1 MPDYRGSKN
10 PTFFGNAF
18 LTVNPRTF
26 VPLYMGGASKGSRMN
41 IFARLFA
48 RRRKPTGCAILV
60 GDGQFQIYVASTP
73 QQRIELELL
82 SGGRNQG
89 SRRMPALLVPQS
101 TSTRGD
107 DSVAVRIGND
117 TVGYLHHTTALEF
130 LAALRSSK
138 FDRAACAA
146 EIVVRPDPQLGDTF
160 RVRLDAVVPFKLVE
174 PPIQSALP
182 ESG

>member
-18 LTVNPRTF
+18 LTVNPGTF
-26 VPLYMGGASKGSRMN
+26 VPLYLGGASKGSRMS
-41 IFARLFA
+41 ILARLFA

-82 SGGRNQG
+82 CGGRNQG
-89 SRRMPALLVPQS
+89 FRRMPALLVPQP

-107 DSVAVRIGND
+107 DSVTVRIGNE

-130 LAALRSSK
+130 LAALRPSK

-146 EIVVRPDPQLGDTF
+146 EIVVRPDPQVGETF
-160 RVRLDAVVPFKLVE
+160 RVRLDAVVPFQLVD
-174 PPIQSALP
+174 LP
-182 ESG
+182 TQDAI

>member
-1 MPDYRGSKN
+1 
-10 PTFFGNAF
+10 
-18 LTVNPRTF
+18 
-26 VPLYMGGASKGSRMN
+26 MN
-41 IFARLFA
+41 IWARLFA
-48 RRRKPTGCAILV
+48 RRRKATGCAIVV

-73 QQRIELELL
+73 QQRVELKLL
-82 SGGRNQG
+82 CGGRHQG
-89 SRRMPALLVPQS
+89 SHRMPALLVPQP
-101 TSTRGD
+101 TSTRGG

-130 LAALRSSK
+130 LAALRPSK

-174 PPIQSALP
+174 PPVQTALSESAYHSQKSP
-182 ESG
+182 DVE